1 MEPLS
6 IMMLTVPIYFPIIQ
20 SFGYMTPDEREDLL
34 NDALKLLG
42 VATHDHLAADDLV
55 SDTWVWPAPRKLV
68 QPGC

>member
-34 NDALKLLG
+34 NDALIGQYLEVIKMRRNGILFQVG
-42 VATHDHLAADDLV
+42 HTV
-55 SDTWVWPAPRKLV
+55 
-68 QPGC
+68 